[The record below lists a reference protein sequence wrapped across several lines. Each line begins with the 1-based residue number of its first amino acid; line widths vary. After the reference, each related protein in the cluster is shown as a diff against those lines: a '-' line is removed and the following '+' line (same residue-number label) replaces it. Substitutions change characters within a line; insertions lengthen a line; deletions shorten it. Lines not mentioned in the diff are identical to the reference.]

1 MKFYI
6 NINILSLIVLGQQF
20 NSQDEGCAKSC
31 SGVALCHRTCIL
43 TGQFVKEN
51 QEKIASCNCSDGQ
64 CYSKCVSK
72 LSGLSENQLGLMDTL
87 TAKQKPCLSSSGTQG
102 QQCVSQCKLM
112 RSGKKE
118 CSENCAK
125 STIQQ
130 LMACISVSTGLTM
143 EEMGEI
149 ESCSNSCIKA
159 ENLKGLAECQYFCQK
174 RIYDAFSI
182 EGNWQ

>member
-1 MKFYI
+1 MKLYI
-6 NINILSLIVLGQQF
+6 NLNLLSLLVLGQQF

-72 LSGLSENQLGLMDTL
+72 LSGLSENQLGLIDNL

-102 QQCVSQCKLM
+102 QQCVAQCKLI

-118 CSENCAK
+118 CAENCAK
-125 STIQQ
+125 STIGQ
-130 LMACISVSTGLTM
+130 LMACISVSTGLTWKKW
-143 EEMGEI
+143 EKLRAVPI
-149 ESCSNSCIKA
+149 A
-159 ENLKGLAECQYFCQK
+159 V
-174 RIYDAFSI
+174 
-182 EGNWQ
+182 